1 MSAFTPQVSSVESNL
16 QYDSNLLGG
25 YRFQLD
31 PKWENVSNTNVQ
43 DAVNILVFLLKGDR
57 TVSLTLTVTQLPP
70 DRKPETLRAQ
80 ERLERSL
87 AKKGITPSNA
97 TSKSVTINGYPA
109 EISTASIGNGRE
121 ISLIVTQQKQMTLTA
136 TLGSKENDS
145 FSEKELVVLMTSFKT
160 EIEK

>member
-1 MSAFTPQVSSVESNL
+1 MSAFTPQVSSVESKL
-16 QYDSNLLGG
+16 QYASPLLGG
-25 YRFQLD
+25 YRLRLD
-31 PKWENVSNTNVQ
+31 PKWENVSNTNIQ
-43 DAVNILVFLLKGDR
+43 DAVNILVFSLKTDR

-70 DRKPETLRAQ
+70 DRKPENLKAQ

-97 TSKSVTINGYPA
+97 TSKSISINGYPA

-136 TLGSKENDS
+136 TLGSKENDTL
-145 FSEKELVVLMTSFKT
+145 SEEELVTLVTSFKT
-160 EIEK
+160 EIAK